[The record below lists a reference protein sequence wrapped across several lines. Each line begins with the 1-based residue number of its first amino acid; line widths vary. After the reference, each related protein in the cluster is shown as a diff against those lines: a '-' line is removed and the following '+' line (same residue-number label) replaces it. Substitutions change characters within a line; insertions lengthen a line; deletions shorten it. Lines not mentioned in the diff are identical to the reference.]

1 MILHS
6 AQCQQVSTCVFE
18 VEEAK
23 KEMKNRKDFWLHTNI
38 VVKIITKKLGEKY
51 YKKKAVVKVDIFCF
65 ILFLF
70 VCFSI

>member
-1 MILHS
+1 M
-6 AQCQQVSTCVFE
+6 FE

-51 YKKKAVVKVDIFCF
+51 YKKKAVVKVLLKNSC
-65 ILFLF
+65 
-70 VCFSI
+70 

>member
-1 MILHS
+1 M
-6 AQCQQVSTCVFE
+6 FE

-51 YKKKAVVKVDIFCF
+51 YKKKAVVKVRVVCF

>member
-1 MILHS
+1 M
-6 AQCQQVSTCVFE
+6 FE

-51 YKKKAVVKVDIFCF
+51 YKKKAVVKVLLKNSRISSSNNMWYSACSDE
-65 ILFLF
+65 
-70 VCFSI
+70 